1 MLHKVFPDKEKAKSI
16 YRMALDR
23 VKFVKS
29 SKIDYPNIVVENLY
43 EIIKEFSSA
52 ILLMEGIKAIGE
64 NAHKEIIDN
73 LKKYVGFNQE
83 EISILQDLR
92 IKRNNSMYEGKQINP
107 VYLENNKQIL
117 LNIAD
122 RLKKIVE
129 DKLK

>member
-1 MLHKVFPDKEKAKSI
+1 MLYKVFPDKEKAKSI